1 MGLENDFNEVMS
13 LVIYNFIKLWIYEW
27 INLWARPVIAVG
39 GLMWFIYVD
48 AEVRAP
54 VLACRYVVD
63 EMATRPTLDEEEKF
77 F

>member
-1 MGLENDFNEVMS
+1 M
-13 LVIYNFIKLWIYEW
+13 
-27 INLWARPVIAVG
+27 NLFARPVIAVG

-54 VLACRYVVD
+54 VLACRYVVY
-63 EMATRPTLDEEEKF
+63 EMATRPTLDEGEKF